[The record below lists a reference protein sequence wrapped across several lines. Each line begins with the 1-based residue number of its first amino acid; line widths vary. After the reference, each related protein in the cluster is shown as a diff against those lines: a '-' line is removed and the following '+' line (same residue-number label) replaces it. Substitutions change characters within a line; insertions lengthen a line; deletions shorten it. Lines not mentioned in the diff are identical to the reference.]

1 MFRKVNNVHFV
12 GIGGIGM
19 SGIAELLL
27 NLGFKVSGSDLK
39 DSSTVARLIEKGA
52 VVNFGHDS
60 SNVQGSDVL
69 VYSSAVKSDNPEILQ
84 AENDG
89 IPGIK
94 RALMLGELIA
104 LKPTSIAVGGT
115 HGKTSTTSIIGAVL
129 TEAQLEPT
137 LVVGGHVKNIDSTSK
152 LGSGEI
158 IVVEA
163 DEFDRSF
170 LALRPTISIVTNV
183 ELEHT
188 DCYQNM
194 TELQDAFLTFCNS
207 VPFYG
212 AVILCADSPS
222 LMEIIPEIRRP
233 ILTYGLSSNSFI
245 SANNISHK
253 KNNTTFN
260 VIKDEVTLG
269 QISIDVPGKHNV
281 TNSLASVTLGME
293 LGIPFSS
300 ISKGIQSYSGVKR
313 RFEIKGIQNDI
324 MLVDDYAHHPTEV
337 EATLTAARDG
347 WGRRIIAIFQPHLYS
362 RTKDFYQEFAHAF
375 LKADILIVTDI
386 FGSRETPIKGI
397 SGRIVSNSATE
408 KKHPHSIYIKDW
420 KELKNVLD
428 DLAKQGDMII
438 TIGAGNI
445 WRFCQDYYEHLS
457 KNNIT

>member
-89 IPGIK
+89 IPVIK
-94 RALMLGELIA
+94 RAEMLGELIA

-163 DEFDRSF
+163 DEFD
-170 LALRPTISIVTNV
+170 
-183 ELEHT
+183 
-188 DCYQNM
+188 
-194 TELQDAFLTFCNS
+194 
-207 VPFYG
+207 
-212 AVILCADSPS
+212 
-222 LMEIIPEIRRP
+222 
-233 ILTYGLSSNSFI
+233 
-245 SANNISHK
+245 
-253 KNNTTFN
+253 
-260 VIKDEVTLG
+260 
-269 QISIDVPGKHNV
+269 
-281 TNSLASVTLGME
+281 
-293 LGIPFSS
+293 
-300 ISKGIQSYSGVKR
+300 
-313 RFEIKGIQNDI
+313 
-324 MLVDDYAHHPTEV
+324 
-337 EATLTAARDG
+337 
-347 WGRRIIAIFQPHLYS
+347 
-362 RTKDFYQEFAHAF
+362 
-375 LKADILIVTDI
+375 
-386 FGSRETPIKGI
+386 
-397 SGRIVSNSATE
+397 
-408 KKHPHSIYIKDW
+408 
-420 KELKNVLD
+420 
-428 DLAKQGDMII
+428 
-438 TIGAGNI
+438 
-445 WRFCQDYYEHLS
+445 
-457 KNNIT
+457 